1 MKHFDIIDELF
12 EIGSI
17 KFGSFKLK
25 SGMITPFYIDL
36 RLVISYPLLL
46 QKIADALWEKVQHLT
61 FKRICGVPYNALPIA
76 TAMCLKHQIPML
88 LKRKEMKDYGTKK
101 IIEGVYEPH
110 DECLLIED
118 VIVSGKSIFETLEPM
133 QHCDINVSTVAVVVD
148 REQGGRIN
156 IEKHGLQMIA
166 LFTVTDLFHH
176 LRKKGKISQH
186 DVEIVKKF
194 IEHHRVD
201 F

>member
-1 MKHFDIIDELF
+1 MKHLDIIDELF

-17 KFGSFKLK
+17 KFGSYKLK
-25 SGMITPFYIDL
+25 SGMTTPFYIDL
-36 RLVISYPLLL
+36 RLIISYPLLL
-46 QKIADALWEKVQHLT
+46 QKVADALWEKIQHLP

-76 TAMCLKHQIPML
+76 TAMCLKHQKPML

-101 IIEGVYEPH
+101 IIEGVYEAE
-110 DECLLIED
+110 DQCLLIED
-118 VIVSGKSIFETLEPM
+118 VIVSGKSIFETIEPLE
-133 QHCDINVSTVAVVVD
+133 HANIHVSTVAVVVD

-156 IEKHGLQMIA
+156 VEKHGLTMIS
-166 LFTVTDLFHH
+166 LFTVTEIFHH

-186 DVEIVKKF
+186 DVDLVKKF
-194 IEHHRVD
+194 IEHHQVD